1 MKMLLRTAL
10 LLRFLMPSFLIPSL
24 LTAGLLTVGF
34 LPLAALAETQAPQTH
49 TVEMLNRDDSGPM
62 PFAPGYLVIQPG
74 DTVKFLATHAGH
86 NSATIEG
93 MLPEGG
99 KAFFGNINEEI
110 EVTLNEEG
118 IWGIKCSP
126 HYTMGMVM
134 LIQVGDIAATEDDLP
149 DDLPPA
155 ARQRFL
161 DILSENS

>member
-1 MKMLLRTAL
+1 MLLRTAVL
-10 LLRFLMPSFLIPSL
+10 LFL
-24 LTAGLLTVGF
+24 TTGF
-34 LPLAALAETQAPQTH
+34 LPLAAFAETLSPQIH

-86 NSATIEG
+86 NAATIEG
-93 MLPEGG
+93 MIPEGG
-99 KAFFGNINEEI
+99 EAFIGNINQEI
-110 EVTLNEEG
+110 EVTFDQEG

-134 LIQVGDIAATEDDLP
+134 LIQVGDTPASADDLP
-149 DDLPPA
+149 GDLPPA

-161 DILSENS
+161 DILSANG